1 MNITDKFRDQIL
13 TVMPEL
19 SQADA
24 EKIATTEGC
33 SHVTVYSHWKRL
45 KNLEGDL
52 TPIMI
57 SIAELAASHKKKAE
71 KEAER
76 EHKRLLKITRQLS
89 AA

>member
-19 SQADA
+19 SQSDA
-24 EKIATTEGC
+24 AKIAGIEGC
-33 SHVTVYSHWKRL
+33 SPVTVYSHWKRL
-45 KNLEGDL
+45 KNLEGDI

-57 SIAELAASHKKKAE
+57 SIGELAASHKKKAE

>member
-1 MNITDKFRDQIL
+1 MEITEKFRDQIL
-13 TVMPEL
+13 FAMPEL
-19 SQADA
+19 TQVDA
-24 EKIATTEGC
+24 EKISAIERC
-33 SHVTVYSHWKRL
+33 SAVTVYSHWKRL

-76 EHKRLLKITRQLS
+76 EHKRLLKINRQLS